1 MPVNPD
7 KVIISDTACLIGL
20 TNIGRLDLLREMYGS
35 ILITPEVAAEYG
47 SPLPEWIIVQAV
59 SDTNTVFVFN
69 QSIDL
74 GEASSIALALE
85 TRNPLLILDDRRARQ
100 FALNFGLEITGTL
113 GLIIRAYEKGII
125 QDIDSIIASLREVG
139 FRLPDNSESIITDAK
154 K

>member
-1 MPVNPD
+1 MPTNPD

-20 TNIGRLDLLREMYGS
+20 TNIGALNLLYEMYGS
-35 ILITPEVAAEYG
+35 IIITKEVAEEYG
-47 SPLPEWIIVQAV
+47 SPLPEWIIVQTV

-69 QSIDL
+69 QSVDL

-85 TRNPLLILDDRRARQ
+85 SGNTLLILDDRRARQ
-100 FALNFGLEITGTL
+100 FALSLNLEITGTL

-125 QDIDSIIASLREVG
+125 QDIASIIANLREVG
-139 FRLPDNSESIITDAK
+139 FRIPDNAEEIITNLK